1 MITVFARWALMA
13 CILLPAA
20 AAAEPVKLKLAF
32 FTSDRISLYVDMIR
46 PFVDAVNN
54 EAPDQ
59 LQIEV
64 YSSGVLGKAPAQ
76 QAQLVLDGVA
86 DIALVIPGATDRFPD
101 NAVVEMPGLFRGLRE
116 ATMTFTALAPS
127 PPNRKASTPVPR
139 SLPST
144 ISEA

>member
-1 MITVFARWALMA
+1 MITVFARWALIA
-13 CILLPAA
+13 CILLPTA

-86 DIALVIPGATDRFPD
+86 DIALVIPGPRT
-101 NAVVEMPGLFRGLRE
+101 G
-116 ATMTFTALAPS
+116 S
-127 PPNRKASTPVPR
+127 PIMR
-139 SLPST
+139 SWKCPACSWDCVRRP
-144 ISEA
+144 